1 MIARLLRQ
9 QPGCFARSSLRFLS
23 TGDSIDLQKQF
34 TQQDVDAFTA
44 LTGDSNPIHKADQ
57 SSNVTTGAVVLPGML
72 LATLFPA
79 IIGSRFAGA
88 LYLSQTLK
96 FRRSAAVGTWVSAT
110 VTVAKRSGSRVTF
123 DTVCRDPDGQV
134 LVDGTA
140 LALISSQAAGGPQ
153 PQSDATQHSR
163 GD

>member
-34 TQQDVDAFTA
+34 SRQDVDAFTA

-57 SSNVTTGAVVLPGML
+57 SSNGAAVVPGML

-123 DTVCRDPDGQV
+123 DTVCRDPDGHV

-140 LALISSQAAGGPQ
+140 LALISSHAASDPQ
-153 PQSDATQHSR
+153 PQPDATRHGR